1 MQMITITLNNNSNND
16 NNNNNNSNYKNI
28 FILPRSYIIS
38 LVYRLYR

>member
-16 NNNNNNSNYKNI
+16 NNNNNSNYKNI